1 MTNTYTTKLG
11 LAKPANGDVD
21 WHIPVNENWDKIDT
35 ELDKALKIS
44 GTTIDTDK
52 DWNGKNIT
60 NIGQV
65 SANSYTSPKSKLYP
79 IISDAIPKTI
89 RKTLSGT
96 RDGKGTIDLGVFNIP
111 PEYIDG
117 SIIGVSGSVTV
128 NQKQSYT
135 CSASLIIYVNGVE
148 KKRFTTAGPGGTSG
162 GTATANFIDHVPIKG
177 GDVISVLVSGQP
189 YGVGDK
195 YDIAGCSGTI
205 TFFGEDVLP
214 SVIYHPNWI

>member
-1 MTNTYTTKLG
+1 MAYSPTTWNTNDVITK
-11 LAKPANGDVD
+11 
-21 WHIPVNENWDKIDT
+21 DK
-35 ELDKALKIS
+35 LNKIEQGVKTATRLS
-44 GTTIDTDK
+44 GTDIDANK
-52 DWNGKNIT
+52 NWGGKNIT

-96 RDGKGTIDLGVFNIP
+96 RGGKGTIDLGVFNIP

-128 NQKQSYT
+128 NQWQSYT

-148 KKRFTTAGPGGTSG
+148 KKRFTASAYGGYGETI
-162 GTATANFIDHVPIKG
+162 TENFIDHVPIKG

-189 YGVGDK
+189 AGSQ
-195 YDIAGCSGTI
+195 YDIVGCSGTI
-205 TFFGEDVLP
+205 TFFGEDVFP